1 MHNQILNLVSP
12 FAWGCKLSEQ
22 KVRIGAACMP
32 IKYDKEENLKSIIGF
47 IEECASRKA
56 DLLVLPETCL
66 QGYCWDAE
74 SFYDYEQRKYYL
86 ESAEPLPG
94 PSTKIVAS
102 YAKRYNLFVQM
113 GVAERAPVGGGAV
126 IYNSVVLI
134 GPTGVVGISR
144 KIHNKSEDAIFNDG
158 NEIVVW
164 ETPFAKLGPI
174 ICYDLCFPEV
184 TRVQALKGAEM
195 ITMSTAWSNGGGSD
209 PDFGAR
215 SYDAISMAV
224 AITNQLWLVQ
234 SNAVGTSEGGKSS
247 SDLYGHSRILSPLG
261 QIVAESRGE
270 GLAFGEID
278 LKQGVLNARTKDMFG
293 MNMIKDRKPRLY
305 EPISDMSIYE
315 SQSS

>member
-1 MHNQILNLVSP
+1 
-12 FAWGCKLSEQ
+12 
-22 KVRIGAACMP
+22 MP
-32 IKYDKEENLKSIIGF
+32 IEYDKKENLNSIVGF
-47 IEECASRKA
+47 IEESGSRKA
-56 DLLVLPETCL
+56 NLLVLPETCL

-86 ESAEPLPG
+86 ESAEPVPG
-94 PSTKIVAS
+94 PSTEIIAN
-102 YAKRYNLFVQM
+102 YAKRYNLYVQM
-113 GVAERAPVGGGAV
+113 GMAERAPVGGGVV

-215 SYDAISMAV
+215 SYDAISKAV
-224 AITNQLWLVQ
+224 AITNQHCGSCSPMQ
-234 SNAVGTSEGGKSS
+234 SAFRQAENRILI
-247 SDLYGHSRILSPLG
+247 LYGHSRILSPLG
-261 QIVAESRGE
+261 EVVAESPGE
-270 GLAFGEID
+270 GLAFGEI
-278 LKQGVLNARTKDMFG
+278 
-293 MNMIKDRKPRLY
+293 
-305 EPISDMSIYE
+305 E
-315 SQSS
+315 SLSKEC